1 MIVTLLIW
9 ASIFLICYPYG
20 KWLLKIWGKNLDNWH
35 PIFVWLSG
43 LALLTLLA
51 DVLSLFTNISLP
63 VWAGITVGA
72 VILWGML
79 WRNGWRPGS
88 LASLRKPSRWH
99 VPVLALAFL
108 LFVFVLDLTSR
119 AAANPDTAI
128 YHAQTIHWI
137 ELYKAVPGLA
147 NLHSRLAYNSN
158 WLMAN
163 ALFSYAWL
171 GGQSFHVLPGLFVL
185 LTLFYFISGLWQA
198 ADGDW
203 KISVWGKIALIPLF
217 FIVLPSEVSSPGT
230 DLPAVLIT
238 WLILSE
244 LLALAERPEGAY
256 GPGLFVL
263 SGLAIF
269 AVSLKLSVMPLL
281 IIPAWLLYEL
291 LRRKQY
297 RASLILLLSGMAIM
311 APWLA
316 RNVVLS
322 GYLIYPL
329 PQVDLFNVDWKF
341 PAFEAGGEVVA
352 IQNWAR
358 HSWSDALQ
366 HSVSLPPQ
374 EWIPLWFKKETLNR
388 RVLIVIVGAGIVL
401 ESLALCLPAARRLLS
416 RWAKRDYLPVYLA
429 SFLGCLYW
437 FLTAPDFRFGYS
449 FILFSFVLIFL
460 PVTRLLRRINFAA
473 RRGLSMGLVALLLV
487 FHGAL
492 YAASFEGKSLSERAV
507 MPVPYAVMP
516 SNSCQFKGFS
526 VWCAELYNQ
535 CWYDPFPCVP
545 RIIPNVEMRGS
556 NYEDGFRDTGN

>member
-20 KWLLKIWGKNLDNWH
+20 KWLLKIWGKELDNWH
-35 PIFVWLSG
+35 PVFVWLSG

-51 DVLSLFTNISLP
+51 DTLSLFINISLP
-63 VWAGITVGA
+63 VWAGITLGA
-72 VILWGML
+72 VILWGLL
-79 WRNGWRPGS
+79 WRSGWRPDGFS
-88 LASLRKPSRWH
+88 FFKNLSWRHA
-99 VPVLALAFL
+99 PVLLLALL

-137 ELYKAVPGLA
+137 EAYKAVPGLA

-158 WLMAN
+158 WLVSN

-185 LTLFYFISGLWQA
+185 LTLLYFTKGLWQA
-198 ADGDW
+198 VRGDW
-203 KISVWGKIALIPLF
+203 KISVWAKIALIPLF
-217 FIVLPSEVSSPGT
+217 FVVLPSEVSSPGT

-244 LLALAERPEGAY
+244 VLALAERPDGAY
-256 GPGLFVL
+256 GPALFVL

-281 IIPAWLLYEL
+281 MIPAWLLYEL

-297 RASLILLLSGMAIM
+297 RAGLILLLSGLLIM

-341 PAFEAGGEVVA
+341 PAFEAGGEVVT

-388 RVLIVIVGAGIVL
+388 RVLIVIVGAGFVL
-401 ESLALCLPAARRLLS
+401 ESLLLLLPAVRRLLKY
-416 RWAKRDYLPVYLA
+416 WAKHDYLPVYLT

-449 FILFSFVLIFL
+449 FILFSLILIFV
-460 PVTRLLRRINFAA
+460 PVTHLLERINPVV
-473 RRGLSMGLVALLLV
+473 RRGFSTGLVALLLI
-487 FHGAL
+487 FHGVL
-492 YAASFEGKSLSERAV
+492 YAASFEGKTLSERVV

-516 SNSCQFKGFS
+516 TNSCQFNGFS

-535 CWYDPFPCVP
+535 CWHDPFPCVP
-545 RIIPNVEMRGS
+545 RIIPSVEMRGS
-556 NYEDGFRDTGN
+556 SYEDGFRDMGD